1 MCVHEKTLADL
12 RKNLHFRMST
22 KAHITKGQNL
32 YNGVKTVIG
41 SYKSSYMKD
50 DQLFLELKPFTIDT
64 SHPEIRYEIC
74 YNPSVKEHMKNICGI
89 YLRVKLYSI
98 FDKWCDHY
106 SAFSNG
112 SNFVLPHAW
121 RFDENNDGGMCF
133 GRFGG
138 AVDAA
143 VDCGNY
149 GYAIELATAVLKNL
163 NPNSLVCEVY
173 EWGPQ

>member
-12 RKNLHFRMST
+12 RRYIHNRMFDKKS
-22 KAHITKGQNL
+22 ITKGQNL

-41 SYKSSYMKD
+41 SYKSSYVKND
-50 DQLFLELKPFTIDT
+50 KLFLELKPFTIDT
-64 SHPEIRYEIC
+64 SHPEIRDEIDRT
-74 YNPSVKEHMKNICGI
+74 PSVKEHMKNICGI
-89 YLRVKLYSI
+89 YLCVKLSSI
-98 FDKWCDHY
+98 FERWCDYY
-106 SAFSNG
+106 STFCNG
-112 SNFVLPHAW
+112 SNFILPHAW
-121 RFDENNDGGMCF
+121 RFDEDEDGNMCF